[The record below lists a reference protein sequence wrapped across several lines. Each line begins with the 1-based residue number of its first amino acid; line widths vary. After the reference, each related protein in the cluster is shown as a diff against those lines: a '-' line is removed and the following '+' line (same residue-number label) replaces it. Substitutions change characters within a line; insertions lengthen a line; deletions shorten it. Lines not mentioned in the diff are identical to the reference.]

1 MAKNLPPISKKYKKE
16 VLNSAFL
23 VLVFFLIYTLLIA
36 LSLALIVVLGY
47 FSFQIITFKLSYWT
61 AILSAGIFSV
71 GIFIFIFLVK
81 FIFSSFKND
90 ESSLIEINRIHE
102 PDLFKLIDE
111 VVENVGTA
119 RPKKVFLS
127 PEVNAFVNYNSTFW
141 SMFLPVKK
149 NLTIGLGLIN
159 TTSVI
164 ELKGILAHE
173 FGHFSQ
179 RSMKIGSYVNQANK
193 MIHSTLYDNEGFDS
207 TLNTFA
213 STNAIIF
220 FFAKISYLI
229 ISGIKWI
236 LQKTYEFL
244 YKKHLSL
251 SRQMEFHADAIAA
264 TVVGSAA
271 YNSALLRIDLSDMAL
286 NNSIAVYKNSTET
299 INTKNIFEN
308 QTSLLHFYAKEFNHE
323 IINELPQINL
333 MDLKKFDQ
341 SKLMIENQWS
351 SHPTIQQ
358 RTDFIQKMNIRTENK
373 NTVLAINILHN
384 FEKYSQVLSQKL
396 LTLNG
401 INYNELF
408 ISNEIFME
416 NFEEKETEYKF
427 PTIFNSYYNIK
438 NPLLQNLNFV
448 NSNGKDLQPENFFS
462 NENVGFVFEKN
473 SLENDLQTLELIRTK
488 EIKLKTFDYDG
499 RKYSAN
505 ESHKVKVIAEKRLEE
520 LTLKIE
526 KNDQEILSFLAQN
539 SDGEIKIILQEKIE
553 KYIEADKNFEKYNQ
567 KFIEFVSYT
576 SFMSV
581 QLPFEEI
588 RKKRFI
594 LLEREKVFK
603 EMLKECSFKMSSTE
617 EEKAIFQKYI
627 SAENKYF

>member
-1 MAKNLPPISKKYKKE
+1 
-16 VLNSAFL
+16 
-23 VLVFFLIYTLLIA
+23 
-36 LSLALIVVLGY
+36 
-47 FSFQIITFKLSYWT
+47 
-61 AILSAGIFSV
+61 
-71 GIFIFIFLVK
+71 
-81 FIFSSFKND
+81 
-90 ESSLIEINRIHE
+90 
-102 PDLFKLIDE
+102 
-111 VVENVGTA
+111 
-119 RPKKVFLS
+119 
-127 PEVNAFVNYNSTFW
+127 
-141 SMFLPVKK
+141 
-149 NLTIGLGLIN
+149 
-159 TTSVI
+159 
-164 ELKGILAHE
+164 
-173 FGHFSQ
+173 
-179 RSMKIGSYVNQANK
+179 
-193 MIHSTLYDNEGFDS
+193 
-207 TLNTFA
+207 
-213 STNAIIF
+213 
-220 FFAKISYLI
+220 
-229 ISGIKWI
+229 
-236 LQKTYEFL
+236 
-244 YKKHLSL
+244 
-251 SRQMEFHADAIAA
+251 
-264 TVVGSAA
+264 
-271 YNSALLRIDLSDMAL
+271 MAL

-520 LTLKIE
+520 LTSKIE

-553 KYIEADKNFEKYNQ
+553 KYIEVDKNFEKYNQ

-627 SAENKYF
+627 SAENKYFEHDKYIESEIKILSDVFDTFTTNLSRNYINSKKNLLDYEAEIFKKVKKN